1 MTLRVEN
8 LLKAT
13 LVIFSALGT
22 RLMAHAFP
30 KKNWSARNNFLGQ
43 SQHSFVGTMKSSVI
57 EIEEKFILGDIESLK
72 SRLGDLGF
80 SPDKTVEMT
89 DWYFDLPSQSLMRN
103 DCWLRFR
110 EANGKGD
117 WQLKIGKHDR
127 EGSSTVYEEVEGTNA
142 LEMACDLGASS
153 QTTEDAIPTEMSF
166 EGYDVPEF
174 PISGAVFSPFARIHT
189 QRETWKN
196 PREKAVVDLD
206 ATDFGYGIGEVE
218 IVVNHESE
226 IEKARE
232 RIGQLILTL
241 RGTKGEGEG
250 GSSPQAK
257 GKLEYFLEKNCPA
270 LYELCLQ
277 IGVLQY

>member
-1 MTLRVEN
+1 M
-8 LLKAT
+8 KAA
-13 LVIFSALGT
+13 LVICSALGT

-30 KKNWSARNNFLGQ
+30 KKIWSARNNFLGQ
-43 SQHSFVGTMKSSVI
+43 SCQHSFVGRMKSSII

-80 SPDKTVEMT
+80 RPDKTVEMT
-89 DWYFDLPSQSLMRN
+89 DWYFDLPSQSLLRN

-110 EANGKGD
+110 EANGKGE
-117 WQLKIGKHDR
+117 WQLKIGKHGR
-127 EGSSTVYEEVEGTNA
+127 EGSSTVYEEVEGTDA
-142 LEMACDLGASS
+142 VEMACDLGGAS

-166 EGYDVPEF
+166 EGYDVPDF
-174 PISGAVFSPFARIHT
+174 PISGAEFSAFARIYT

-196 PREKAVVDLD
+196 PLEKAVVDLD

-241 RGTKGEGEG
+241 RGTKEEDEG
-250 GSSPQAK
+250 GTPPQAK
-257 GKLEYFLEKNCPA
+257 GKLEYFLEENCPA

-277 IGVLQY
+277 IGVLQ